1 MQALIADEWAVL
13 RSGVAGVLAASGIVA
28 VREAST
34 ATEALALL
42 HPGGAHLVIFG
53 LVSDQPLAGAV
64 RRAKAID
71 ADVRAIVL
79 VPEPSRELVLALLDG
94 GAAAVLTREASE
106 AELHEALARVARAER
121 FVAPG
126 LLARLYGEVEPVIEA
141 DDDDEHPLTA
151 QERRVLA
158 LLVEGRSNRQIA
170 DELLI
175 GEATVKTHL
184 HNLYE
189 KLCVANRVQAVSR
202 AIEMRL
208 LS

>member
-13 RSGVAGVLAASGIVA
+13 RSGVAGVLVASGIA
-28 VREAST
+28 AIRETDT
-34 ATEALALL
+34 ATEALAAL
-42 HPGGAHLVIFG
+42 HPGGAHLVVFG

-64 RRAKAID
+64 RRAKAIN
-71 ADVRAIVL
+71 ADVRTIVL
-79 VPEPSRELVLALLDG
+79 VPEPDRDLVLALLDG
-94 GAAAVLTREASE
+94 GADAVLSREASE
-106 AELHEALARVARAER
+106 AEVREALVRVARAER

-126 LLARLYGEVEPVIEA
+126 LLARLYEHTEPVVE
-141 DDDDEHPLTA
+141 DDDEEHPLTA

-189 KLCVANRVQAVSR
+189 KLRVANRVQAVSR

>member
-13 RSGVAGVLAASGIVA
+13 RSGVAGVLRACGVA
-28 VREAST
+28 VSRESST
-34 ATEALALL
+34 ATEALAAL
-42 HPGGAHLVIFG
+42 HPGGGHLVVLG

-64 RRAKAID
+64 RRARAID
-71 ADVRAIVL
+71 PGSRTIVL
-79 VPEPSRELVLALLDG
+79 VPEPDRDLVLALLDG
-94 GAAAVLTREASE
+94 GADAVLTREASE
-106 AELHEALARVARAER
+106 TELREALVRVARGER

-126 LLARLYGEVEPVIEA
+126 LLARLYGDVEPLDEDA
-141 DDDDEHPLTA
+141 DADHPLTA

-189 KLCVANRVQAVSR
+189 KLRVANRVQAVSR

>member
-13 RSGVAGVLAASGIVA
+13 RSGVAGVLAASGVGAI
-28 VREAST
+28 REMRT
-34 ATEALALL
+34 ATEALAAL
-42 HPGGAHLVIFG
+42 HPGGSHLVVLG
-53 LVSDQPLAGAV
+53 LVTDQPLAGAV

-71 ADVRAIVL
+71 ADVRTIVL
-79 VPEPSRELVLALLDG
+79 VPEPGRDLVLALLDG
-94 GAAAVLTREASE
+94 GADAVVSRDASE
-106 AELHEALARVARAER
+106 AELHEAVVRVARAER

-141 DDDDEHPLTA
+141 SDDDHPLTS

-189 KLCVANRVQAVSR
+189 KLRVANRVQAVGR